1 MKKLLYCILIL
12 IPLLGGCGNKLT
24 TYEEISYDEF
34 TKKIENKEDFIL
46 FIGSETCQHCAAFKD
61 TVNSVVKNY
70 QIKIY
75 YIDINKFDDSE
86 KNKFKTIINFNAT
99 PTTVFIKNGLELT
112 DENGNVTIYRI
123 SGNIAY
129 EKVINKIKKAGFIN
143 E

>member
-1 MKKLLYCILIL
+1 MKRIFCCLLML
-12 IPLLGGCGNKLT
+12 IPIIGGCGNKLT

-34 TKKIENKEDFIL
+34 TQKMENKDDFIL

-75 YIDINKFDDSE
+75 YIDINKFDE
-86 KNKFKTIINFNAT
+86 NQNNKFKTIINFSGT
-99 PTTVFIKNGLELT
+99 PTTVFIKGGSELK

-123 SGNIAY
+123 NGNIEY